1 MSKARHHT
9 GHRVGILLAAWP
21 RHCGSALLPCAACTG
36 LGWPGGSLGHIQ
48 HPRFMIQAEPQHLPA
63 LLDTHCHPSLLPSY
77 WEQPPVSIGTR
88 TNLQGTA
95 LCFPACCCH
104 CCCCC
109 TLTAAPSSQ
118 RGCVHRRAGQDR
130 EFPQPYAR
138 VQEPLQG

>member
-9 GHRVGILLAAWP
+9 GHTVGIPLAAWP

-36 LGWPGGSLGHIQ
+36 LGWTGSSSGHVQ
-48 HPRFMIQAEPQHLPA
+48 PLLFMLQTEPQRLPA
-63 LLDTHCHPSLLPSY
+63 LLVTHCHPSPLPSC

-109 TLTAAPSSQ
+109 MLTPSLQ
-118 RGCVHRRAGQDR
+118 RGCVHLRAGQDR
-130 EFPQPYAR
+130 ELPQPRAR
-138 VQEPLQG
+138 AQEPLQG